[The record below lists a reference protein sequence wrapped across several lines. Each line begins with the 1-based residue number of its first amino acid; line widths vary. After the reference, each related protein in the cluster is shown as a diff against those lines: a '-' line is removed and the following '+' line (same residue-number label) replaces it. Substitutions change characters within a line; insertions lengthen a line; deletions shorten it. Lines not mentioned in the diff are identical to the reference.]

1 MLYNSVWGPGADGF
15 TLAPVG
21 GYLIV
26 KEVQL
31 DKPAGRAG
39 MRAGDRILDVDGIP
53 MRGVLDYHLAFRD
66 FESARPIAVKIEREG
81 KAAELTMTLPQG
93 SLGDLRW
100 NKSEALATAILTFGL
115 ALIIGVRRPREPAA
129 RICAWFRLAVRT
141 GPTGAGFSRSNF
153 GSDLHR

>member
-1 MLYNSVWGPGADGF
+1 MQPSRAPWWFYILAVSFLLSFPLMLYNSVWGPGDEGI

-39 MRAGDRILDVDGIP
+39 MRAGDRILNVDGIP

-100 NKSEALATAILTFGL
+100 NKWEALATAI
-115 ALIIGVRRPREPAA
+115 PP
-129 RICAWFRLAVRT
+129 
-141 GPTGAGFSRSNF
+141 
-153 GSDLHR
+153 SDWL